1 MNISVKCQTCL
12 ALHFDI
18 NLKNDFYL
26 RYLLHIDHGFE
37 VVCSSR
43 VSPAAPRPGG
53 SPGDPLPGDGG
64 GPPEKFIFRRPPPG
78 QISRY
83 SDFGPGP
90 PRPKNPAPGPSR
102 GPPRGPPTRLL
113 ETTSKPCSML
123 CHDHFDQKITTMV
136 RPRTIKLST
145 RSDQKNVKI
154 KSECK
159 YEYKRQV
166 SDLSRTPLRY

>member
-1 MNISVKCQTCL
+1 MTRSDLSRSPFDDDNCTKDLLSISLIV
-12 ALHFDI
+12 D
-18 NLKNDFYL
+18 
-26 RYLLHIDHGFE
+26 IDHGFE

-136 RPRTIKLST
+136 RTNYAT
-145 RSDQKNVKI
+145 R
-154 KSECK
+154 
-159 YEYKRQV
+159 
-166 SDLSRTPLRY
+166 